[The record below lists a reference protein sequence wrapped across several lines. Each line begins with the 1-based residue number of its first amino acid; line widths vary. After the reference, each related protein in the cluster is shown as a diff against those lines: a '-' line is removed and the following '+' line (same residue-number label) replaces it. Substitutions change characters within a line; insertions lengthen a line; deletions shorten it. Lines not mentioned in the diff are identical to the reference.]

1 MAISFCV
8 SRLNFFG
15 PPDSDIFPLEDGVEL
30 DLKCHLEAP
39 LNLARSSGS
48 GFCCQI
54 VWLIVFINGF
64 IIYNLKSWDKAL
76 RHVRRNN
83 NDSNDNSSS
92 SSSNTDQS
100 SNSNTT
106 SSLSTAKN
114 GRAIREAA
122 DKALAVAAKGRT
134 RWSRAILTNRLQLKF
149 KKKKPKVVTC
159 RSQKRSF
166 DVYQLKD
173 KKKLQPLQR
182 KVKVLG
188 RIVPGCKKLSFPV
201 LLEETTDYIAA
212 LEMQVRTMTALTQ
225 LLSLAGSSSSS
236 SPASTNHVEDHS
248 L

>member
-1 MAISFCV
+1 MASSSIIS
-8 SRLNFFG
+8 NFG
-15 PPDSDIFPLEDGVEL
+15 TINHQDSSIESKKKRRKKNQYQSQNQQQNQTP
-30 DLKCHLEAP
+30 
-39 LNLARSSGS
+39 RWTSSNEH
-48 GFCCQI
+48 QI
-54 VWLIVFINGF
+54 YSSKLIE
-64 IIYNLKSWDKAL
+64 AL

-92 SSSNTDQS
+92 SNTDQS
-100 SNSNTT
+100 LSSSDSNTT
-106 SSLSTAKN
+106 SSLSTARN

-236 SPASTNHVEDHS
+236 SASINHPDDHG

>member
-1 MAISFCV
+1 MASSSIISNLGTV
-8 SRLNFFG
+8 SHQ
-15 PPDSDIFPLEDGVEL
+15 DSSIESKKKRRKKNQYQSQNQQQNQTPRW
-30 DLKCHLEAP
+30 
-39 LNLARSSGS
+39 RSSNEH
-48 GFCCQI
+48 QI
-54 VWLIVFINGF
+54 YSSKLIE
-64 IIYNLKSWDKAL
+64 AL

>member
-1 MAISFCV
+1 MASSSIISNLGTI
-8 SRLNFFG
+8 SHQ
-15 PPDSDIFPLEDGVEL
+15 DSSIESKKKRRKKNQYQNQQQNQTP
-30 DLKCHLEAP
+30 
-39 LNLARSSGS
+39 RWTSSNEH
-48 GFCCQI
+48 QI
-54 VWLIVFINGF
+54 YSSKLIE
-64 IIYNLKSWDKAL
+64 AL
-76 RHVRRNN
+76 RHVRRN

-92 SSSNTDQS
+92 SNTDQSLSS

-106 SSLSTAKN
+106 SSLSAARN

-188 RIVPGCKKLSFPV
+188 GIVPGCKKLSFPV

-236 SPASTNHVEDHS
+236 ASINHLDDHG

>member
-1 MAISFCV
+1 MASSSIISNLGTI
-8 SRLNFFG
+8 SHQ
-15 PPDSDIFPLEDGVEL
+15 DSSIESKKKRRKKNQYQSQNQQQNQTPRW
-30 DLKCHLEAP
+30 
-39 LNLARSSGS
+39 RSSNEH
-48 GFCCQI
+48 QI
-54 VWLIVFINGF
+54 YSSKLIE
-64 IIYNLKSWDKAL
+64 AL
-76 RHVRRNN
+76 RHVHRNN

-92 SSSNTDQS
+92 SSNTDQS
-100 SNSNTT
+100 SNPNTT
-106 SSLSTAKN
+106 PSLSTAKN

-236 SPASTNHVEDHS
+236 SASTNHVDHHS

>member
-1 MAISFCV
+1 MASSSIISNLGTI
-8 SRLNFFG
+8 SHQ
-15 PPDSDIFPLEDGVEL
+15 DSLIESKKKRRKKNQYQSQNQQQNQTPRW
-30 DLKCHLEAP
+30 
-39 LNLARSSGS
+39 RSSNEH
-48 GFCCQI
+48 QI
-54 VWLIVFINGF
+54 YSSKLIE
-64 IIYNLKSWDKAL
+64 AL

-92 SSSNTDQS
+92 SSNTDQS
-100 SNSNTT
+100 SNPNTT
-106 SSLSTAKN
+106 PSLSTAKN

-134 RWSRAILTNRLQLKF
+134 RWSRAILTNSLQLKF

-236 SPASTNHVEDHS
+236 SASTNHVDHHS